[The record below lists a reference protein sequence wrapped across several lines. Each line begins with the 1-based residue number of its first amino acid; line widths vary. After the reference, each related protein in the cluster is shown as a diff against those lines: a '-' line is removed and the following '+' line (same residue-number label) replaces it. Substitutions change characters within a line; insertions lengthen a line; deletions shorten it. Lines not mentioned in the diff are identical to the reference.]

1 MGPVNTYLLK
11 VQHVI
16 CYLMLLLLTV
26 NIIKQI
32 TLDVLLDFFFFFEG
46 VGKDISVYVLKLQT
60 TLNWEDHIKI
70 HILVSYIVIGIA

>member
-1 MGPVNTYLLK
+1 
-11 VQHVI
+11 
-16 CYLMLLLLTV
+16 MLLLLTV

>member
-1 MGPVNTYLLK
+1 
-11 VQHVI
+11 
-16 CYLMLLLLTV
+16 MLLLLTV

-32 TLDVLLDFFFFFEG
+32 TLDVLLNFFFFFEG